1 MVRYLIS
8 LNWDGFIRSTVIR
21 AFEAYGSALVGI
33 TPSELP
39 VDSSVES
46 SGPHFRAV
54 QRG

>member
-8 LNWDGFIRSTVIR
+8 LNWDGFIGSTILT

-39 VDSSVES
+39 ADSRQETSAARYQVA
-46 SGPHFRAV
+46 P
-54 QRG
+54 RG

>member
-8 LNWDGFIRSTVIR
+8 LKWDGFIRSTVVA

-39 VDSSVES
+39 AVSSTRS
-46 SGPHFRAV
+46 SATGPQGV
-54 QRG
+54 PRG

>member
-1 MVRYLIS
+1 MVNYLIS
-8 LNWDGFIRSTVIR
+8 LKWDGFIRSTVVA

-39 VDSSVES
+39 ADSSNAS
-46 SGPHFRAV
+46 SIAHLHSA

>member
-8 LNWDGFIRSTVIR
+8 LKWDGFMRSSVIR

-39 VDSSVES
+39 DNSSEES
-46 SGPHFRAV
+46 SGTHFRAV

>member
-8 LNWDGFIRSTVIR
+8 LKWDGFIRSTVIR

-39 VDSSVES
+39 EDSSEES
-46 SGPHFRAV
+46 SGTHFIAV

>member
-8 LNWDGFIRSTVIR
+8 LNWDGFIRSTILM

-39 VDSSVES
+39 PDHCHEVSAAKSQIAPRS
-46 SGPHFRAV
+46 
-54 QRG
+54 

>member
-8 LNWDGFIRSTVIR
+8 LNWDGFFRTTILT

-39 VDSSVES
+39 GDSHPASSSDLSVA
-46 SGPHFRAV
+46 H
-54 QRG
+54 RG